1 MIEKYS
7 SYPQNLVDTFLKENN
22 IVEKQF
28 QENPYFKLYLY
39 KKDGNIVGYLLYSEI
54 YERVE
59 IEQIRVKEEYQ
70 GQKIASFMM
79 EELLK
84 EEKEK
89 GKENITL
96 EVKED
101 NTKAISLYEKY
112 GFKKKAI
119 RKGYYQGIDGILM
132 EKEL

>member
-7 SYPQNLVDTFLKENN
+7 FYPQNLVDTFLKENN

-28 QENPYFKLYLY
+28 QENPYLKLYLY

-59 IEQIRVKEEYQ
+59 IEQIRVKKEYQ

-84 EEKEK
+84 DTKE
-89 GKENITL
+89 KENITL

-119 RKGYYQGIDGILM
+119 RKGYYQGMHGILM

>member
-28 QENPYFKLYLY
+28 QENPYLKLYLY

-59 IEQIRVKEEYQ
+59 IEQIRVKKEYQ

-89 GKENITL
+89 GKR
-96 EVKED
+96 
-101 NTKAISLYEKY
+101 KY
-112 GFKKKAI
+112 YLRGK
-119 RKGYYQGIDGILM
+119 RR
-132 EKEL
+132 

>member
-28 QENPYFKLYLY
+28 QENPYLKLYLY
-39 KKDGNIVGYLLYSEI
+39 KKDGTIVGYLLYSEI

-70 GQKIASFMM
+70 RQKIASSMM

-84 EEKEK
+84 DTKE
-89 GKENITL
+89 KENITL